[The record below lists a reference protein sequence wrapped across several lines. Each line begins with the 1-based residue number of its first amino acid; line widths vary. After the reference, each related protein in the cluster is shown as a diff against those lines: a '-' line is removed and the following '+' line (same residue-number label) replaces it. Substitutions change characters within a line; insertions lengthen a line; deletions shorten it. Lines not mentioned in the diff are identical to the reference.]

1 MPKLGS
7 GGVLTCSFCGK
18 TQHQVVKLIAGP
30 GVYICDQC
38 VDLSVRIIEE
48 EVGQRPARNLNRN
61 SDVDEAARAAWD
73 AIDRL
78 RALAQQDP
86 PAEPE

>member
-7 GGVLTCSFCGK
+7 GGVLACSFCGK

-38 VDLSVRIIEE
+38 VDLSVRIIDE
-48 EVGQRPARNLNRN
+48 EVGERQAPRRN
-61 SDVDEAARAAWD
+61 SEVDDAARAAWD

-78 RALAQQDP
+78 RALAQQAP